1 MTKNDLGDSD
11 NDKDMTLTVKM
22 TMTNMNFSTNGL
34 HHVKT
39 HVLETGS
46 NRTRPCLIPEMG
58 VPEVQSVTSV
68 HVPPTA
74 SHSGS
79 WKTSPTNIINFK
91 VEVDVMNKFH

>member
-34 HHVKT
+34 PLNKT

-46 NRTRPCLIPEMG
+46 NRTRPCHLQQCSTKGARPSQERGIL
-58 VPEVQSVTSV
+58 
-68 HVPPTA
+68 A
-74 SHSGS
+74 
-79 WKTSPTNIINFK
+79 I
-91 VEVDVMNKFH
+91 